1 MSDMTPTPEDL
12 ARDPLADLEVCEK
25 ATPGPWRGEWKGA
38 AKRYGEVDGVE
49 QFGLARVW
57 GQENLEAVAIART
70 ALPAYIRRA
79 HAAETRLAEIREAV
93 AALRRHGEAED
104 WDATEADWATIER
117 LTRTE
122 SPTT

>member
-1 MSDMTPTPEDL
+1 MVVSVAADRERDKAIVIVEHGPMHDDPETD
-12 ARDPLADLEVCEK
+12 A
-25 ATPGPWRGEWKGA
+25 
-38 AKRYGEVDGVE
+38 
-49 QFGLARVW
+49 FI
-57 GQENLEAVAIART
+57 AIART
-70 ALPAYIRRA
+70 ALPAYIRRT

-122 SPTT
+122 STTT